1 MTLNKP
7 TVLKQ
12 HGHLVSPSI
21 ADWKS
26 KLEGVCVCVCVRAR
40 VGCGCW
46 VGAAVERGVK
56 LGLEENFYLFAVLH
70 FCVK

>member
-1 MTLNKP
+1 MC
-7 TVLKQ
+7 
-12 HGHLVSPSI
+12 
-21 ADWKS
+21 
-26 KLEGVCVCVCVRAR
+26 VCVCVCVC
-40 VGCGCW
+40 VCCGCW

>member
-26 KLEGVCVCVCVRAR
+26 KLEGVCVCVYIHVST
-40 VGCGCW
+40 
-46 VGAAVERGVK
+46 AAAK
-56 LGLEENFYLFAVLH
+56 SLQS
-70 FCVK
+70 CPTM